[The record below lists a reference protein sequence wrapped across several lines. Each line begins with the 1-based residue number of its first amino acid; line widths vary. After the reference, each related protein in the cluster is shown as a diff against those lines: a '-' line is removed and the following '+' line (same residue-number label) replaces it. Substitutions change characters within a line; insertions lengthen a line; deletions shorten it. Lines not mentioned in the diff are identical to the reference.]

1 MEKYLDDNT
10 QRSLREQKILS
21 QDEVAIKTGDI
32 FLAENVLTKTR
43 RRIEVPASKITEN
56 KSTSGLLKG

>member
-43 RRIEVPASKITEN
+43 RRIDVPASKITEN
-56 KSTSGLLKG
+56 KATSGLLKG

>member
-10 QRSLREQKILS
+10 QRTLREQKILS

-32 FLAENVLTKTR
+32 FLAENVLTKAR
-43 RRIEVPASKITEN
+43 RRIEVPASKITEH
-56 KSTSGLLKG
+56 KTTSGLLKG